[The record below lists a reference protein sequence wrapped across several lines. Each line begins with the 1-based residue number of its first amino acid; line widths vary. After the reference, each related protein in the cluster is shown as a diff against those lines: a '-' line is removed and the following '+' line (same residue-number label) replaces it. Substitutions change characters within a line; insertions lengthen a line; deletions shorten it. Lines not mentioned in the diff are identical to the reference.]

1 MTDLLLS
8 LLIKY
13 ITVFNEEFYLLS
25 FKPFLKEAI
34 TSQGQTESDLTNL
47 YVTLW

>member
-13 ITVFNEEFYLLS
+13 ITVFNIDFHLILPLENHNPDN
-25 FKPFLKEAI
+25 KIVP
-34 TSQGQTESDLTNL
+34 
-47 YVTLW
+47 